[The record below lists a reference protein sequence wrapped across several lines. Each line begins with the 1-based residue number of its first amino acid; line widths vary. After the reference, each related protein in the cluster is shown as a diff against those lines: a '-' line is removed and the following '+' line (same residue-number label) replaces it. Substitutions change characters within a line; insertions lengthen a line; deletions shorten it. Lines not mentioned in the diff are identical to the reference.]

1 MRTLRLPLL
10 AVAVASVGLT
20 GCLDSGGKGN
30 KNADTNYQ
38 ITSPQI
44 KKGTSPVFSPLD
56 TAFPIPSDAL
66 FFLSTVDD
74 GTMLDGTDPAN
85 PVTTGLGFLDGNS
98 VLAPIDVKI
107 SASIDP
113 NQVLDAR
120 SFVREGG
127 EPDGAVIPNPDQN
140 IFFFPLAFPGGDA
153 VKQVDGEVA
162 GLPMVNQYQ
171 RAQRLLEEDPASAE
185 AQQILTDLL
194 AQQDRFRIELIDVDG
209 GVDNAIRILPI
220 KPLAPK
226 TKYAVVLSND
236 IVDAQGEP
244 LVGAITYQS
253 VADPERVLSNPAFQ
267 PFRDAMVPPRQLTAD
282 VQAFKEQ
289 VLGRSDLAGFEDIVF
304 STTITTTAIDDVLLA
319 NAAPVTFFQGDL
331 RVQARQAAV
340 ERLIEGFYNLSNQP
354 LAETTDQDAQAI
366 NDEIFRLLTDT
377 AFRLYD
383 PELAEILTMARDN
396 RTRLTYSDVARNE
409 DGTINRGLA
418 YILQTAASEAAITV
432 RSGTLD
438 TQAGELAASAESLLD
453 TPKPREVRIYR
464 QRDANEINENLQAVV
479 GPVTLTPRV
488 FEGEITLPYY
498 QSLPDFESMNGRPI
512 QTSTWLTE
520 NFGPNVDLPLAP
532 SDRITYRFPFAMKKA
547 ETKVPLLI
555 TAPDNGTGNQ
565 PYPVIIYQHAVTQDR
580 SATLPFATGTA
591 LTCNDTANNF
601 NCFVT
606 IAIDQ
611 PLHGIFGTSA
621 VGLEAISPSDDP
633 NTASPDATERHFGF
647 AADER
652 LLAQPAEVLETPESG
667 SLFLNFTNY
676 ANTLDNMRQG
686 TLDLLNLNASL
697 AAIDQALN
705 QFNVDIDTSRVYFL
719 NHSLSGMGGVP
730 FTYVNNQ
737 ALDAGNSNLNRILAS
752 NFLNT
757 GGQFT
762 RLFENSVGLAPQL
775 LPGLAAA
782 SPLLQ
787 QGRTELNIY
796 FNVFQALLD
805 TADPSS
811 FAQFYQNTPTLLTE
825 IVGTDGNPDLKPDQT
840 IPNAADEELYEM
852 GPLELTVP
860 ETGFVIDSQPAPLA
874 GTEPLATEM
883 GALATADSG
892 ETSVLPAITR
902 YTEGTHGNPISAGQQ
917 GPDPGSSSAVFTEM
931 VSQALQLFTN
941 GTVNVDNGCVVK
953 NAECESG
960 DAGGDGSGGGTD
972 GGDGGGGLFDGL
984 L

>member
-1 MRTLRLPLL
+1 MRTLRFPLL

-20 GCLDSGGKGN
+20 GCLESGGQGN

-56 TAFPIPSDAL
+56 TAFPIPSDPL

-74 GTMLDGTDPAN
+74 GTMLDGSDPAN
-85 PVTTGLGFLDGNS
+85 PVTTGLGFMDGNS
-98 VLAPIDVKI
+98 VLAPIDIKI

-113 NQVLDAR
+113 NQPLDAR
-120 SFVREGG
+120 SFIREGG
-127 EPDGAVIPNPDQN
+127 EPDGAIIPNPDQN
-140 IFFFPLAFPGGDA
+140 IFFFPLAFPGGDSL
-153 VKQVDGEVA
+153 KQVQGEVA
-162 GLPMVNQYQ
+162 GVPLVNQYQ
-171 RAQRLLEEDPASAE
+171 RAQRLLEEDPNSAE
-185 AQQILTDLL
+185 AQAILTELIE
-194 AQQDRFRIELIDVDG
+194 QQRDFRIELIDIDG
-209 GVDNAIRILPI
+209 GVNNAIRILPI

-244 LVGAITYQS
+244 LVGAVTYQS
-253 VADPERVLSNPAFQ
+253 VADPARVLSNPAFQ
-267 PFRDAMVPPRQLTAD
+267 PFRDAMLPPRQLAAD
-282 VQAFKEQ
+282 VQSFKEE
-289 VLGRSDLAGFEDIVF
+289 VLARNDLAGFEDIVF
-304 STTITTTAIDDVLLA
+304 SVTVTTTAIDDVLLA
-319 NAAPVTFFQGDL
+319 NAAPVTFFGTDL

-354 LAETTDQDAQAI
+354 LTDTTDQEAQAI
-366 NDEIFRLLTDT
+366 NDEIFRLLTDPS
-377 AFRLYD
+377 FRLYD
-383 PELAEILTMARDN
+383 PELAEILTMARDS
-396 RTRLTYSDVARNE
+396 RTRLTYADVARNG
-409 DGTINRGLA
+409 DGSVNRPLGFV
-418 YILQTAASEAAITV
+418 LQTAASEAALTV
-432 RSGTLD
+432 RSGSLD
-438 TQAGELAASAESLLD
+438 TQAGELASAAESLLD
-453 TPKPREVRIYR
+453 TPKPRDVRIYR
-464 QRDANEINENLQAVV
+464 QRDANEINPALQASVS
-479 GPVTLTPRV
+479 GVTVTPRV

-498 QSLPDFESMNGRPI
+498 QNLPDFEAMNGRPI
-512 QTSTWLTE
+512 QTSNWLTE
-520 NFGPNVDLPLAP
+520 NFGPNVELPLAP

-547 ETKVPLLI
+547 DTKVPLLI
-555 TAPDNGTGNQ
+555 TVPDDNAASPGQ
-565 PYPVIIYQHAVTQDR
+565 PADGYPVIIYQHAVTQDR
-580 SATLPFATGTA
+580 SGTLPFATGTS
-591 LTCNDTANNF
+591 LTCIDPNNNF
-601 NCFVT
+601 DCYVT
-606 IAIDQ
+606 IAVDQ

-621 VGLEAISPSDDP
+621 VGLEEIQPSDDP
-633 NTASPDATERHFGF
+633 GTASPDATERHFGF
-647 AADER
+647 AADEN
-652 LLAQPAEVLETPESG
+652 LLAQPAEVLEVAESG
-667 SLFLNFTNY
+667 SLFLNFANY
-676 ANTLDNMRQG
+676 ANTRDNMRQG

-697 AAIDQALN
+697 AAINQAFADFGSGVRIN
-705 QFNVDIDTSRVYFL
+705 PNRVYFM

-737 ALDAGNSNLNRILAS
+737 ALDAGNSNLNRVLAS

-805 TADPSS
+805 TADPST
-811 FAQFYQNTPTLLTE
+811 FAQFYRETPTLLTE

-840 IPNAADEELYEM
+840 IPNAADAELYEL
-852 GPLELTVP
+852 GALELTVP
-860 ETGFVIDSQPAPLA
+860 ETGFVIDSEPAPLA

-892 ETSVLPAITR
+892 EQSVLPAITR

-931 VSQALQLFTN
+931 VSQALQLFTS
-941 GTVNVDNGCVVK
+941 GTV
-953 NAECESG
+953 
-960 DAGGDGSGGGTD
+960 
-972 GGDGGGGLFDGL
+972 
-984 L
+984 